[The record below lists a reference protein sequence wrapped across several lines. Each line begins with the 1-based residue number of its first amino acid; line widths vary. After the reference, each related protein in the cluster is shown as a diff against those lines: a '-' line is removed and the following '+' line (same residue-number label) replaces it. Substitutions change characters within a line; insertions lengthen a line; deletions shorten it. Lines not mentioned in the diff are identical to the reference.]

1 MTSFIWILY
10 LDTILLPRGEVAYFF
25 DEFWSSWTA
34 WLGLVLLCCSVFIE
48 KSVSD
53 AIQILKGKGLPCE
66 RRCRE
71 FNQVKD
77 GPSPDEPIVEK
88 IEMAEITPIHQ
99 PPLLSG
105 HIPIMNQEIDEK
117 AIFTEEEMQIETKA
131 PG

>member
-1 MTSFIWILY
+1 M
-10 LDTILLPRGEVAYFF
+10 
-25 DEFWSSWTA
+25 
-34 WLGLVLLCCSVFIE
+34 
-48 KSVSD
+48 
-53 AIQILKGKGLPCE
+53 
-66 RRCRE
+66 
-71 FNQVKD
+71 KD

-88 IEMAEITPIHQ
+88 IEMAEISPIHQ